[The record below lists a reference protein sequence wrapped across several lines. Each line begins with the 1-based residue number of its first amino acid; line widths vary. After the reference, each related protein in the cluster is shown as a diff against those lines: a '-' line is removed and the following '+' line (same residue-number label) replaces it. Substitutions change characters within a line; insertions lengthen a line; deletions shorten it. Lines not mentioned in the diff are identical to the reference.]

1 MNDVK
6 DNVLLEGLDY
16 IMSNLKKAFLVK
28 YGEIAIKGKNRY
40 IFENILADHIRRALK
55 PCGDFKV
62 SKEQG
67 RIFIEPFSDYD
78 YDEVVERLS
87 RIFGL
92 VGICPVVVLED
103 MDFETVKEATL
114 MYMKDEYE
122 DFNFTFKVE
131 SRRADKRY
139 PLNSMEIAC
148 EVGAYLL
155 DHIPELKVDVKKPDV
170 KVWVEIRSRAYIYSK
185 IIKGL
190 GGMPV
195 GSNGKAMLMLSGG
208 IDSPVAGYL
217 VAKRGVK
224 LDAVY
229 YHSHPY
235 TSERAKQ
242 KVIDLAKIVSR
253 YSGRINLNVVP
264 FTDIQLYIYE
274 QCPHEQLTIIM
285 RRIMMII
292 AERLAEKYGALA
304 LVTGESIGQVASQ
317 TIQSLNATNSVCNM
331 PVFRPLIGFDKQ
343 EIVEISEKID
353 TYETSILP
361 YEDCCTI
368 FVAKHPVTKPSL
380 KSIIRSERRLE
391 KIDEMIEEAINNVEL
406 VKIKPDEEE

>member
-1 MNDVK
+1 
-6 DNVLLEGLDY
+6 
-16 IMSNLKKAFLVK
+16 MSNLKKAFLVK

-92 VGICPVVVLED
+92 VGICPVIVLED
-103 MDFETVKEATL
+103 MDFEAVKQATL

-122 DFNFTFKVE
+122 DLNFTFKVE

>member
-1 MNDVK
+1 
-6 DNVLLEGLDY
+6 
-16 IMSNLKKAFLVK
+16 MSTIKKAFLVK
-28 YGEIAIKGKNRY
+28 YGEIALKGKNRF
-40 IFENILADHIRRALK
+40 IFENILSDHIRRTLK
-55 PCGDFKV
+55 SCGDFRV

-67 RIFIEPFSDYD
+67 RIFIEPYTD
-78 YDEVVERLS
+78 YDEEEVLERLS
-87 RIFGL
+87 RVFGI
-92 VGICPVVVLED
+92 VGICPVYVLED
-103 MDFETVKEATL
+103 MDFDKVKEATL
-114 MYMKDEYE
+114 AHMQEAYE
-122 DFNFTFKVE
+122 DYNFTFKVE

-155 DHIPELKVDVKKPDV
+155 EHIPELTVDVRKPDI
-170 KVWVEIRSRAYIYSK
+170 KVWVEIRGRAYIYSK
-185 IIKGL
+185 IIKGP

-217 VAKRGVK
+217 IAKRGVK
-224 LDAVY
+224 LDAIY

-235 TSERAKQ
+235 TSDRAKQ
-242 KVIDLAKIVSR
+242 KVVDLAKIVSR
-253 YSGRINLNVVP
+253 YSGNINLNVVP

-274 QCPHEQLTIIM
+274 VCPHEQLTIIM

-292 AERLAEKYGALA
+292 AERVAEKVGALA
-304 LVTGESIGQVASQ
+304 LITGESIGQVASQ
-317 TIQSLNATNSVCNM
+317 TIQSLTTTNAVCEL

-343 EIVEISEKID
+343 DIVDISEKIG

-380 KSIIRSERRLE
+380 KSIIRSEQKLE
-391 KIDEMIEEAINNVEL
+391 RIEEMIEEAIAGIEL
-406 VKIKPDEEE
+406 IKV

>member
-1 MNDVK
+1 MCN
-6 DNVLLEGLDY
+6 
-16 IMSNLKKAFLVK
+16 KKAFLVK
-28 YGEIAIKGKNRY
+28 YGEIALKGKNRY
-40 IFENILADHIRRALK
+40 IFENILADHIRRTLK
-55 PCGDFKV
+55 PCGDFRV

-67 RIFIEPFSDYD
+67 RLFIEPFEE
-78 YDEVVERLS
+78 YDEEEILDRLS
-87 RIFGL
+87 RIFGII
-92 VGICPVVVLED
+92 GICPVIVLED
-103 MDFETVKEATL
+103 MDFENVKAAALSHMKEA
-114 MYMKDEYE
+114 YDE
-122 DFNFTFKVE
+122 FNFTFKVE

-155 DHIPELKVDVKKPDV
+155 DHIPELTVDVRKPEV
-170 KVWVEIRSRAYIYSK
+170 KVWVEIRGRAYIYSK
-185 IIKGL
+185 IIKGP

-195 GSNGKAMLMLSGG
+195 GSNGKAMLLLSGG

-217 VAKRGVK
+217 IAKRGVK
-224 LDAVY
+224 LDAIY
-229 YHSHPY
+229 YHSPPY

-242 KVIDLAKIVSR
+242 KVVDLAKIVSR
-253 YSGRINLNVVP
+253 YAGSIHLNVVP

-285 RRIMMII
+285 RRVMMII
-292 AERLAEKYGALA
+292 AERVAEKVGALA

-317 TIQSLNATNSVCNM
+317 TIQSLTTTNAVCTM

-343 EIVEISEKID
+343 DIVDISEKID

-380 KSIIRSERRLE
+380 KSIIRSEKRLE
-391 KIDEMIEEAINNVEL
+391 RIEEMIEEAIAGIEL
-406 VKIKPDEEE
+406 IKVRPDEHVEE

>member
-1 MNDVK
+1 
-6 DNVLLEGLDY
+6 
-16 IMSNLKKAFLVK
+16 MSNLKKAFLVK

-78 YDEVVERLS
+78 YDEVVDRLS

>member
-1 MNDVK
+1 
-6 DNVLLEGLDY
+6 
-16 IMSNLKKAFLVK
+16 MSKLKKAFLVK

-40 IFENILADHIRRALK
+40 IFENILADHIRRAVNH
-55 PCGDFKV
+55 CGEFKV

-67 RIFIEPFSDYD
+67 RIFIEPFSEYD
-78 YDEVVERLS
+78 YDEVVDRLS
-87 RIFGL
+87 KIFGI
-92 VGICPVVVLED
+92 VGICPVIVLDD
-103 MDFETVKEATL
+103 MDFELVKQSAL
-114 MYMKDEYE
+114 DYMKDEYE
-122 DFNFTFKVE
+122 DLNFTFKVE
-131 SRRADKRY
+131 ARRADKRY

-148 EVGAYLL
+148 EVGAHLL
-155 DHIPELKVDVKKPDV
+155 DNIPQLKVDVKKPQV

-185 IIKGL
+185 VIKGL

-235 TSERAKQ
+235 TSDRAKQ
-242 KVIDLAKIVSR
+242 KVIDLANIVSK

-264 FTDIQLYIYE
+264 FTEIQLYIYE

-292 AERLAEKYGALA
+292 AERIAERSGALA

-317 TIQSLNATNSVCNM
+317 TIQSLSATNAVCNM

-380 KSIIRSERRLE
+380 KSIIKSERRLE
-391 KIDEMIEEAINNVEL
+391 KIDEMIERAIDNIEFI
-406 VKIKPDEEE
+406 KIKPDGEEE

>member
-1 MNDVK
+1 
-6 DNVLLEGLDY
+6 
-16 IMSNLKKAFLVK
+16 MSNLKKAFLVK

-78 YDEVVERLS
+78 YDEVVDRLS

-235 TSERAKQ
+235 TSDRAKQ

-292 AERLAEKYGALA
+292 AERLAEKYGAIA

>member
-78 YDEVVERLS
+78 YDEVVDRLS

>member
-1 MNDVK
+1 MGNT
-6 DNVLLEGLDY
+6 
-16 IMSNLKKAFLVK
+16 KKAFLVK
-28 YGEIAIKGKNRY
+28 YGEIALKGKNRY
-40 IFENILADHIRRALK
+40 IFENILSDHIRRTLK
-55 PCGDFKV
+55 PCGDFRV

-67 RIFIEPFSDYD
+67 RIFIEPFED
-78 YDEVVERLS
+78 YDEEEVLDRLS
-87 RIFGL
+87 RIFGII
-92 VGICPVVVLED
+92 GICPVVVLED
-103 MDFETVKEATL
+103 MDFERVKEAAL
-114 MYMKDEYE
+114 SHMKEVYH

-155 DHIPELKVDVKKPDV
+155 DHLPDLTVDVRKPSV
-170 KVWVEIRSRAYIYSK
+170 KVWVEIRGRAYIYSK
-185 IIKGL
+185 IIKGP

-217 VAKRGVK
+217 IAKRGVK
-224 LDAVY
+224 LDAIY

-242 KVIDLAKIVSR
+242 KVVDLAKIVSR
-253 YSGRINLNVVP
+253 YSGNINLNVVP

-292 AERLAEKYGALA
+292 AERVAEKTGALA

-317 TIQSLNATNSVCNM
+317 TIQSLTTTNAVCHM

-343 EIVEISEKID
+343 DIVDISERIG

-368 FVAKHPVTKPSL
+368 FVAKHPVTKPTL
-380 KSIIRSERRLE
+380 KSIIRSEKRLE
-391 KIDEMIEEAINNVEL
+391 KIEEMIEEAINGIEL
-406 VKIKPDEEE
+406 IKVRPDQHTEG